1 MALAAGIALGAAAG
15 PSAKA
20 VEAGDTEAVKQAL
33 RQAKP
38 GDRIVLPGGVYPGG
52 MFARNVNGQPGK
64 PVVVAAKDPANPPV
78 FRGSDYG
85 FVLESCSHV
94 VLDGLVFE
102 KARVNNLQMFRC
114 RNMVI
119 KDCVS
124 RDIAVQSNCDGI
136 KLTAVRDFLIIGC
149 TVSRWGGEGSA
160 VDMVSCAGG
169 LIMNC
174 RFTYPDL
181 SGQTANTV
189 QPKCGSTGIGVYRC
203 RFDDSS
209 LRAVQFGGGIG
220 PGRENRYDYFG
231 KLKEEGYS
239 GVDMAA
245 MGNVIVGGGA
255 AAVYAS
261 SARCAFEY
269 NTIVDPTRYV
279 LRILF
284 EGGDRPTADNRFA
297 GNLIVYGKVIQVANV
312 GGQTK
317 PETFAFADNY
327 WFNRL
332 DPARSVPKLPGPQTA
347 PAGGTDP
354 KLDKDHRPDPKGP
367 AAGYGAH
374 APGLAE
380 AWKKHTDKFKWAWEA
395 SKAFPNSNFQLPIE
409 KRREPAEHPAT
420 TRPVSQLEIGNRKL
434 EIVRRSGPQ

>member
-1 MALAAGIALGAAAG
+1 MALAAGIALGATG
-15 PSAKA
+15 GLSAKA

-33 RQAKP
+33 RQASP

-52 MFARNVNGQPGK
+52 MYARNVHGQPGK
-64 PVVVAAKDPANPPV
+64 PVVVAAKDPAHPPV
-78 FRGSDYG
+78 FRGADYG

-102 KARVNNLQMFRC
+102 KARINNLQMWSC
-114 RNMVI
+114 HNMII
-119 KDCVS
+119 KNCVS
-124 RDIAVQSNCDGI
+124 RDIAVKSNCDGI
-136 KLTAVRDFLIIGC
+136 KLTAVRDFLIIG
-149 TVSRWGGEGSA
+149 TAVSRWGGEGSA
-160 VDMVSCAGG
+160 IDMVSCAGG

-181 SGQTANTV
+181 TGQTANTV
-189 QPKCGSTGIGVYRC
+189 QPKCGSYGIGVYRC

-220 PGRENRYDYFG
+220 PGRRNRYDYFG

-245 MGNVIVGGGA
+245 MGNVIVSGGA
-255 AAVYAS
+255 AAAYCSA
-261 SARCAFEY
+261 ARCTFEY
-269 NTIVDPTRYV
+269 NTIVNPTRYV

-297 GNLIVYGKVIQVANV
+297 HNLIVHGKLTEVANV

-317 PETFAFADNY
+317 PETFTFANNY

-332 DPARSVPKLPGPQTA
+332 DPARSIPKLPGPRTA
-347 PAGGTDP
+347 PAGGADP
-354 KLDKDHRPDPKGP
+354 KLDRDFKPDPKGP
-367 AAGYGAH
+367 AAEYGAH
-374 APGLAE
+374 APGLTK
-380 AWKKHTDKFKWAWEA
+380 AWAKHTDKFKWAWKA
-395 SKAFPNSNFQLPIE
+395 SKRFPNSDWRLPIE
-409 KRREPAEHPAT
+409 RRQKASLRPAAAH
-420 TRPVSQLEIGNRKL
+420 PVSQLESENRQTL
-434 EIVRRSGPQ
+434 GSAMMP